1 MVETQPENMNKN
13 QQIGFH
19 LGSVSTLSKERSELL
34 RIVGITEQLI
44 QMHIKA
50 LAELGVDISKFQSS
64 GNAQQ
69 KPSAGP
75 KPPLDDI
82 L

>member
-1 MVETQPENMNKN
+1 MVETQPENMNKD
-13 QQIGFH
+13 QLIGFH
-19 LGSVSTLSKERSELL
+19 LGSISTLSKERSELL

-64 GNAQQ
+64 GNSEKKQTN
-69 KPSAGP
+69 GP